1 MINKCTSLFYPPQA
15 FGHIMEHSS
24 IRLLIGLSIILLNGS
39 ITQSTPVIFN
49 DSLESSGQWESGSTD
64 LLPTPRSSSFLNMS
78 VLSTSLDGEKQTK
91 PFINQVVGF
100 LQENLLLVVVITTLL
115 LLVFTIICSAA
126 ILSRRRK
133 VSAYYPC
140 AFPSKMYVDERDKTG
155 GARFFNEVPE
165 SVNTSSSEEPV
176 NSAKQLQE
184 DIMLATKNL
193 RTPVKT
199 PWKEKNETME
209 DPKPS
214 DDVESCDMSQ
224 KESSDLLEEKTMCQS
239 VVEDSVENINPKSQD
254 SVPVS
259 DMEKSDPS
267 DSGPP
272 EESKHSSEPEDLNKQ
287 DVDNSGAS
295 VISEE
300 KTAF

>member
-1 MINKCTSLFYPPQA
+1 
-15 FGHIMEHSS
+15 MEHSS
-24 IRLLIGLSIILLNGS
+24 ICLFVGLSIILLNSS
-39 ITQSTPVIFN
+39 IIESTPVIFN
-49 DSLESSGQWESGSTD
+49 DSLESSGQWESGSSE
-64 LLPTPRSSSFLNMS
+64 LLPTPSTSTFLNIS
-78 VLSTSLDGEKQTK
+78 VLSTSIDGEKQTK
-91 PFINQVVGF
+91 PFINQVVDF
-100 LQENLLLVVVITTLL
+100 FQENFLLVVVITTLL

-126 ILSRRRK
+126 ILSRSRK

-155 GARFFNEVPE
+155 GARVFNDVPE
-165 SVNTSSSEEPV
+165 NVNPSSSEEPL

-199 PWKEKNETME
+199 PWREKNEAAE
-209 DPKPS
+209 DQKPA
-214 DDVESCDMSQ
+214 DDVESLQGDMSQ
-224 KESSDLLEEKTMCQS
+224 KESSGLLEDKTTCQS
-239 VVEDSVENINPKSQD
+239 VVEDSVENINPSTSQD
-254 SVPVS
+254 SVPLS

-272 EESKHSSEPEDLNKQ
+272 EESKHSSEPEIREDMNKQ
-287 DVDNSGAS
+287 DVVHSGTS

>member
-1 MINKCTSLFYPPQA
+1 
-15 FGHIMEHSS
+15 MEHSS
-24 IRLLIGLSIILLNGS
+24 ICLLLGLSIILLNGS
-39 ITQSTPVIFN
+39 ITESSPVIFN
-49 DSLESSGQWESGSTD
+49 DSLESSGQLESGSTD
-64 LLPTPRSSSFLNMS
+64 LLPTPSISSYLNMS
-78 VLSTSLDGEKQTK
+78 VLSTSLDGENQTK
-91 PFINQVVGF
+91 PFINQVVDF
-100 LQENLLLVVVITTLL
+100 FQENLLLVVVITTLL

-165 SVNTSSSEEPV
+165 NVSISPSEEPL
-176 NSAKQLQE
+176 NSAKKLQE

-199 PWKEKNETME
+199 WREKNITVENE
-209 DPKPS
+209 KPT
-214 DDVESCDMSQ
+214 DNVESCDMSQ
-224 KESSDLLEEKTMCQS
+224 KESSGLLEDKTTCQS
-239 VVEDSVENINPKSQD
+239 VVEDSLENSNPSKSQD
-254 SVPVS
+254 SINVS

-272 EESKHSSEPEDLNKQ
+272 EESKHSSEPDIRVDMNKQ
-287 DVDNSGAS
+287 DVVNSGTS